1 MGIGGIMI
9 LFVIL
14 CAVSILGAVLLLLAK
29 SERGKSIAL
38 YLLSIW
44 GMAIAV
50 ISATSLPR
58 NEVGQQILAWGFG
71 FLAVAAVILHIRAG
85 SKGMR
90 YASCCL
96 AVLSLPWRDPEI
108 IFYLKK
114 AGDYGENR
122 IYGRQYHRLLPQISC
137 GRSRARERLC
147 GSDRRAVKR
156 EGKGGFHPQLR
167 A

>member
-58 NEVGQQILAWGFG
+58 NEVGQQILAWALDFWRWRRSSCTSGQDQRG
-71 FLAVAAVILHIRAG
+71 CGTRPAV
-85 SKGMR
+85 
-90 YASCCL
+90 
-96 AVLSLPWRDPEI
+96 
-108 IFYLKK
+108 
-114 AGDYGENR
+114 
-122 IYGRQYHRLLPQISC
+122 
-137 GRSRARERLC
+137 
-147 GSDRRAVKR
+147 
-156 EGKGGFHPQLR
+156 
-167 A
+167 

>member
-71 FLAVAAVILHIRAG
+71 FLAVAAVILHIRGCGTRPAVWQCCPALAG
-85 SKGMR
+85 S
-90 YASCCL
+90 
-96 AVLSLPWRDPEI
+96 
-108 IFYLKK
+108 
-114 AGDYGENR
+114 
-122 IYGRQYHRLLPQISC
+122 
-137 GRSRARERLC
+137 
-147 GSDRRAVKR
+147 
-156 EGKGGFHPQLR
+156 
-167 A
+167 

>member
-58 NEVGQQILAWGFG
+58 NEVGQQIIAWGFG

-85 SKGMR
+85 SKGMQ

-96 AVLSLPWRDPEI
+96 AVLSCLGGI
-108 IFYLKK
+108 LKLFF
-114 AGDYGENR
+114 
-122 IYGRQYHRLLPQISC
+122 I
-137 GRSRARERLC
+137 
-147 GSDRRAVKR
+147 
-156 EGKGGFHPQLR
+156 
-167 A
+167 

>member
-14 CAVSILGAVLLLLAK
+14 CAVSILGTVLLLL
-29 SERGKSIAL
+29 
-38 YLLSIW
+38 

-58 NEVGQQILAWGFG
+58 NEVGQQIIAWGFG

-96 AVLSLPWRDPEI
+96 AVLSCLGGI
-108 IFYLKK
+108 LKLFF
-114 AGDYGENR
+114 
-122 IYGRQYHRLLPQISC
+122 I
-137 GRSRARERLC
+137 
-147 GSDRRAVKR
+147 
-156 EGKGGFHPQLR
+156 
-167 A
+167 